1 MRGPGAGRVQVLVR
15 HGRDCANAGTL
26 SANNKSIGNNG
37 FMISLPVEIY
47 PHYIGQHRAAL
58 SHKVAGTIVTSSLQ
72 GRVGDSHA
80 ELHPEVVT
88 LVRQLRRKRP
98 KGGQRSLREISAELA
113 KRGIVKSA
121 GTPSLRP
128 RSARCS
134 AKQ

>member
-72 GRVGDSHA
+72 GRVGDS
-80 ELHPEVVT
+80 
-88 LVRQLRRKRP
+88 
-98 KGGQRSLREISAELA
+98 LREISAELA